1 MKPKVLMIVLTAI
14 VSLAAAACGA
24 EAPATSAPSAGEGG
38 GAAPT
43 SAPAQP
49 AGGQPVAPS
58 GLDPLA
64 VDLCGLLP
72 RAELAALA
80 GGTPYDGNDPA
91 GQACIYTI
99 DPGDGT
105 AELYALSITTT
116 DVTQPMVDYVRQY
129 EQAEWLEGLG
139 DEAFLQP
146 SDFGEGTYDLTV
158 LVEGAYGLGLTG
170 PRPEVLQEAARLII
184 EHVGG

>member
-24 EAPATSAPSAGEGG
+24 GAAATSGPSAGEGS

-58 GLDPLA
+58 GVDPLV
-64 VDLCGLLP
+64 VDLCALLP

-80 GGTPYDGNDPA
+80 SGTPYDGNDPA

-105 AELYALSITTT
+105 AELYSMSVSPPELI
-116 DVTQPMVDYVRQY
+116 QPMVDYVRQY
-129 EQAEWLEGLG
+129 EQAEWLEGIG
-139 DEAFLQP
+139 DTAYLQP
-146 SDFGEGTYDLTV
+146 ADFGEGFDIVV
-158 LVEGAYGLGLTG
+158 LVEGEYGLSLGG
-170 PRPEVLQEAARLII
+170 PRPEVLQAAARLIV
-184 EHVGG
+184 ERMGE